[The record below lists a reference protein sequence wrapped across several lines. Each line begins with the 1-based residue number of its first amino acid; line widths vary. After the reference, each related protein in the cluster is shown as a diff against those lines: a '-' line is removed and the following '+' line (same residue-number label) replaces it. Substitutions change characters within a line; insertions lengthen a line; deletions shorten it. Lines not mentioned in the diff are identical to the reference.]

1 MSESEMQLLQK
12 LGEAAAGFA
21 GDRGFRLL
29 GPIGER
35 HGSWEAFFC
44 KQGSQSGEMDRF
56 ISLAFTGIRGSYD
69 VELWVGAE
77 DGAQFVRR
85 LISQFSAGPDQ
96 LDSEALG
103 QRLNETL
110 ERAMEAANRL
120 DRSDLVD
127 AYLPSRI
134 VTRSSS

>member
-1 MSESEMQLLQK
+1 MIDWEKHLFLK
-12 LGEAAAGFA
+12 LGEVAEGFVA
-21 GDRGFRLL
+21 DRGFRLL

-44 KQGSQSGEMDRF
+44 KQGARSGDMDRF
-56 ISLAFTGIRGSYD
+56 ISLALTGIHGSYD